1 MKCAR
6 VYSDAALHAA
16 LLLTGA
22 VFVWIWLAD
31 TIRGRVWVL
40 SVLLWAMLHLWRLIQ
55 SRSKGDEF
63 REPIEEEDATFE
75 IEEARLQ
82 AWRSPAGA
90 EVAARVIRNVE
101 LFRLIMTFKRG
112 LPNLVLEFER
122 ASLDDW
128 FDLIEPQDEYPEV
141 GMLPK
146 LAIWKNDFRVF
157 RMLQGLQEF
166 SYYRRDPTLNFGDV
180 RRFAA
185 VNGRLDVLEYLHL
198 SAEDAPSSQWDPHL
212 LNEAIYA
219 GQLRVVRWLIAHRR
233 EACVSLTS
241 KAINSSAAGNFEL
254 LKFLHEEVK
263 QGFTTGAMNLAA
275 ERGCLDIVRFLH
287 ENRTEGCTAR
297 AMDGAARNGHL
308 EVVKFLHENRN
319 EGCTTNA
326 MDGAA
331 RNGHYQV
338 LQFLHENRREGCTT
352 TAMDAAAQF
361 NRINIVEFLR
371 VHRHEGCSEWA
382 MAGAAANGHMDM
394 VRYLHQQVQVQR
406 IGGSAS
412 IAAQNGH
419 FQVFEYLCA
428 NYPPDAHDYGE

>member
-1 MKCAR
+1 
-6 VYSDAALHAA
+6 
-16 LLLTGA
+16 
-22 VFVWIWLAD
+22 
-31 TIRGRVWVL
+31 
-40 SVLLWAMLHLWRLIQ
+40 MLHLWRIIQ
-55 SRSKGDEF
+55 SRNKVDDVEQPPDSMLEV
-63 REPIEEEDATFE
+63 
-75 IEEARLQ
+75 EEARLK

-90 EVAARVIRNVE
+90 EVAARVIRNDE

-122 ASLDDW
+122 DSLDDW
-128 FDLIEPQDEYPEV
+128 FDLIERQDECPEL

-146 LAIWKNDFRVF
+146 LAIWKNNFRVF

-166 SYYRRDPTLNFGDV
+166 SYYRQDPTLNFGDV

-198 SAEDAPSSQWDPHL
+198 YAENAPSSQWDPHM

-219 GQLRVVRWLIAHRR
+219 GQLHVVRWLITHRK
-233 EACVSLTS
+233 EACISLTS
-241 KAINSSAAGNFEL
+241 KAMNSSAAGNLEL

-263 QGFTTGAMNLAA
+263 HGFTTGAMNLAA
-275 ERGCLDIVRFLH
+275 ERGRLDIVRFLH
-287 ENRTEGCTAR
+287 ENRLEGCTTR

-308 EVVKFLHENRN
+308 NVVKFLHENRT

-331 RNGHYQV
+331 RNGHFEV
-338 LQFLHENRREGCTT
+338 LRFLHENRREGCTT

-361 NRINIVEFLR
+361 NRIHIVEFLR
-371 VHRHEGCSEWA
+371 THRHEGCSEWA
-382 MAGAAANGHMDM
+382 MAGAAANGHIDM
-394 VRYLHQQVQVQR
+394 VRYLHQQIHVPR

-419 FQVFEYLCA
+419 FYVFEYLCA
-428 NYPPDAHDYGE
+428 NYPPNAHDYGE